1 MRTGTIEIH
10 SGIGKASGKPY
21 TQLKLNVGKW
31 NGFLFPT
38 QFEIGYLK
46 DYLKDGQTGTIT
58 LGKTERKELNL
69 SAGDYTHVYVVESN
83 LEYKYIQSFLSSNP
97 TPSTDTQSHDATLDL
112 ETEDPIQEGF
122 NL

>member
-21 TQLKLNVGKW
+21 TQLKLTVGKW

-38 QFEIGYLK
+38 QFETEYLK

-58 LGKTERKELNL
+58 LGKAEQKELHL
-69 SAGDYTHVYVVESN
+69 SAGDYTHTYVVESA
-83 LEYKYIQSFLSSNP
+83 LEFKYIRSFLESNP
-97 TPSTDTQSHDATLDL
+97 TPSTDNQSNDASLDL
-112 ETEDPIQEGF
+112 EKEDVQEGF